1 MISSGGPGKT
11 KFPSI
16 IFLGENPKKNSTIK
30 LTFSAAPHP
39 LAPIPTRYTPS
50 PKYVQR
56 RVRSFFYDIIE
67 GGPERLNFRPS
78 YFMGRIR
85 KKNSTIKLAF
95 RPSSIL
101 QRPFWRDIPLPQS
114 KSHVGY
120 ARLFMISSG
129 GPGKTKFLSIIFLWG
144 ESKKKLDNQIGFQ
157 AVFHPTAPIP
167 TQ

>member
-78 YFMGRIR
+78 YF
-85 KKNSTIKLAF
+85 
-95 RPSSIL
+95 
-101 QRPFWRDIPLPQS
+101 
-114 KSHVGY
+114 Y
-120 ARLFMISSG
+120 
-129 GPGKTKFLSIIFLWG
+129 G
-144 ESKKKLDNQIGFQ
+144 ENPKKKLDNQIGFQ
-157 AVFHPTAPIP
+157 AVFHPPAPIL
-167 TQ
+167 T